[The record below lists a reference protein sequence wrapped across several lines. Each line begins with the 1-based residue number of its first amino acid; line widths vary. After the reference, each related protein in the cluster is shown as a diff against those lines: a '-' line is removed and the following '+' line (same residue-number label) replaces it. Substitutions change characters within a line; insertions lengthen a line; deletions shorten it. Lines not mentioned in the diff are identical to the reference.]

1 MKLRI
6 KGNSVRLR
14 LTQREVAELAAT
26 GRVEDRIEFGF
37 EPEQFLTYA
46 VVAEKRAPEV
56 FAKFENGQI
65 SIIIPQ
71 AAAEKWAASDD
82 AGICAEQNLSTDRT
96 LRIAVE
102 KDFACLTPRAGEDE
116 SDNFPHP
123 KSEKNC

>member
-26 GRVEDRIEFGF
+26 GNVEDRIEFGA
-37 EPEQFLTYA
+37 EPSQSLTYA
-46 VVAEKRAPEV
+46 VIAESLAEKV
-56 FAKFENGQI
+56 SAKFEDGRV
-65 SIIIPQ
+65 SIIIPR
-71 AAAEKWAASDD
+71 AAAEKWAASEEN
-82 AGICAEQNLSTDRT
+82 GISAEQDLSTGKT

-116 SDNFPHP
+116 SDSFPHP